1 MRIVKNF
8 CTMTIS
14 KRGGRVT
21 MATSSIY
28 TSVRVKNKTDCKKLV
43 AALEHAMGK
52 KAKKVVFSRSVE
64 VMKGEKVKDLFK

>member
-1 MRIVKNF
+1 
-8 CTMTIS
+8 
-14 KRGGRVT
+14 